1 MADPTDVVLAWI
13 QDKRLQ
19 DVEDYV
25 RRGRQLSD
33 VPTEELMSRWVAL
46 FKHQAYQPNLVEPS
60 LESTDID
67 AELQI
72 RKIELPFELVEAEFK
87 MIEDKTRIAYEAA
100 SKDPNRMKQG
110 SEAALDDLT
119 EFLERSAQ
127 TRKN

>member
-19 DVEDYV
+19 DIEDYV
-25 RRGRQLSD
+25 WRGRPLSG

-46 FKHQAYQPNLVEPS
+46 FKYQAYQPNLVEPS

-87 MIEDKTRIAYEAA
+87 MIEDKTRIAFEAA
-100 SKDPNRMKQG
+100 EKDPDRMKQG

>member
-1 MADPTDVVLAWI
+1 MGP
-13 QDKRLQ
+13 
-19 DVEDYV
+19 
-25 RRGRQLSD
+25 LSR
-33 VPTEELMSRWVAL
+33 V
-46 FKHQAYQPNLVEPS
+46 
-60 LESTDID
+60 
-67 AELQI
+67 
-72 RKIELPFELVEAEFK
+72 AEFK